1 MKNSNLIVAA
11 LIFASIFSIDAFVNP
26 PKCLLSSNIFQCLV
40 NPCLQQT
47 CSSLTPGCISNFCG
61 GCYFS
66 LLEENGSP
74 NPDNLGQIK
83 DTAPASSKDY
93 GRFKKP
99 LPVVDFSWV
108 SPALCNFVTEKNWHF
123 ISISTPQYFIVSTII
138 NLNYIVNVF
147 VYVYDITNGDL
158 YNYTTNS
165 ILAVDIKERTNSS
178 ISGCTVFNRSSSE
191 YVSHCYNQQ
200 ENRYEI
206 NVNVTTNNS
215 IQVSFAFRINYSSVN
230 DQSLVLLYPFK
241 PTQPA
246 YTHHLATQPTQ
257 GTMKIGNILP
267 ESSFTGLSTTDWT
280 LAYQKRVTRWKWASF
295 SVIAHD
301 ITNGG
306 SVTIGINLSNELYDD
321 KNNISMENTIW
332 INGQVYTIDDFVNIE
347 TPSEQFLTTQPWY
360 ITTVEDNPTI
370 DLQFQPMGSH
380 QEHDN
385 LAIVDIQFVQAFG
398 FFNGTIKMLG
408 NTYNISNGWGVVE
421 SNYAKW

>member
-26 PKCLLSSNIFQCLV
+26 PQCLLSSNIFQCLV
-40 NPCLQQT
+40 NPCLQKT
-47 CSSLTPGCISNFCG
+47 CSSLIPACISNFCG

-66 LLEENGSP
+66 LLQENDSP

-83 DTAPASSKDY
+83 DSAPASSKDY
-93 GRFKKP
+93 DRFKKP

-123 ISISTPQYFIVSTII
+123 ISIPTPQYFIVSTII
-138 NLNYIVNVF
+138 NLNYIANVF
-147 VYVYDITNGDL
+147 VYVYDLTNGDL

-215 IQVSFAFRINYSSVN
+215 IQVLFAFQINYSTVS

-246 YTHHLATQPTQ
+246 YTHHLATRPTQ

-280 LAYQKRVTRWKWASF
+280 LAYQKRKTPAPSLLHIPHTLDLYPDVNDNNHRRIITEEQ
-295 SVIAHD
+295 D
-301 ITNGG
+301 IDFKEILIKKQD
-306 SVTIGINLSNELYDD
+306 VPIDHEQRQNLL
-321 KNNISMENTIW
+321 NT
-332 INGQVYTIDDFVNIE
+332 
-347 TPSEQFLTTQPWY
+347 
-360 ITTVEDNPTI
+360 
-370 DLQFQPMGSH
+370 
-380 QEHDN
+380 
-385 LAIVDIQFVQAFG
+385 
-398 FFNGTIKMLG
+398 
-408 NTYNISNGWGVVE
+408 
-421 SNYAKW
+421 

>member
-11 LIFASIFSIDAFVNP
+11 LVFASIFSIDAFVNP
-26 PKCLLSSNIFQCLV
+26 PQCLLSSNIFQCLV
-40 NPCLQQT
+40 NPCLQKT
-47 CSSLTPGCISNFCG
+47 CSSLIPACISNFCG

-66 LLEENGSP
+66 LLQENDSP

-83 DTAPASSKDY
+83 DSAPASSKDY
-93 GRFKKP
+93 DRFKKP

-123 ISISTPQYFIVSTII
+123 ISIPTPQYFIVSTII
-138 NLNYIVNVF
+138 NLNYIANVF
-147 VYVYDITNGDL
+147 VYVYDLTNGDL

-215 IQVSFAFRINYSSVN
+215 IQVLFAFQINYSTVS

-246 YTHHLATQPTQ
+246 YTHHLATRPTQ

-267 ESSFTGLSTTDWT
+267 ESSFTGLIQ
-280 LAYQKRVTRWKWASF
+280 AQ
-295 SVIAHD
+295 D

-332 INGQVYTIDDFVNIE
+332 INGEVYTIDDFVNIE

-360 ITTVEDNPTI
+360 ITIVQDNPTI
-370 DLQFQPMGSH
+370 DLQFQP
-380 QEHDN
+380 
-385 LAIVDIQFVQAFG
+385 VAFG
-398 FFNGTIKMLG
+398 FFNGTIQMLG